1 MMSPRKAH
9 HLAAKVQGAVW
20 NGQGVDFSLYSLHAE
35 GVELCLYNTNGEET
49 SRIPLEAGHDK
60 VWRVYVPGAEPG
72 QHYGYRVSGPYLPH
86 EGYRFNA
93 AKLLLDPYAYRV
105 SGTVQW
111 QPQVYGYQ
119 IGEGTATGYVQNS
132 QDSAPWVPKSV
143 VIDRGFDWEDD
154 KTPAVPMG
162 DSIIYELHVKGF
174 TKRHPDVPP
183 EVQGTYLGLAAPAV
197 IEYLQRLGVT
207 AVELLPV
214 ATALTDQRLF
224 ELGLT
229 NYWGYD
235 PIALFAPDAR
245 FALNDPV
252 TEFKTMVKALHKAG
266 LEVILDVVF
275 NHTGEGNEL
284 GPTVMFRGIDNAVY
298 YRPDPENAA
307 RYCDTTGCGNSIQ
320 VEHPQVLELVLDCLR
335 YWVTDMHVDGF
346 RFDLATTVAREN
358 GEFAYNG
365 KFFQRIKADPVLSR
379 VKMIAEPWDLGYG
392 GYRLGQFPKG
402 WSEWNDR
409 YRDTVR
415 GYWRGDDSML
425 PELAR
430 RFSGSADMFSH
441 NRRRPDASVNFISA
455 HDGFTL
461 RDTVSYN
468 EKHNEDNG
476 EGNRDGHNH
485 NLSFNYG
492 AEGAADDPAI
502 NTIRARQQ
510 RNMLATLLLS
520 HGVPMMLAGDE
531 INRTQ
536 QGNNNAYCQ
545 DNELNWVD
553 WTLDSDARDLL
564 EFVRLLID
572 LRKQHPVFRTQKFL
586 KGRLNVQLG
595 YRDVEWLRPDG
606 LPMASKDWQSHYARC
621 ITILLTADHDLK
633 AAGEPHHFVL
643 LLNSADHPV
652 ECVLPTP
659 PEDGTWMLM
668 FDTQYWPVD
677 RNEKVE
683 GANYVCQARSFVLM
697 KEVSRDEQHGD

>member
-1 MMSPRKAH
+1 MMSPRKISR
-9 HLAAKVQGAVW
+9 LAPKVEGAVW
-20 NGQGVDFSLYSLHAE
+20 NGRGVDFSLFSENAE
-35 GVELCLYNTNGEET
+35 GVELCLYNDGGEET
-49 SRIPLEAGHDK
+49 ARIRLESGDDK
-60 VWRVYVPGAEPG
+60 VWRVYVPGIGPG
-72 QHYGYRVSGPYLPH
+72 QHYSYRVSGPYLPH
-86 EGYRFNA
+86 EGHRFNA

-111 QPQVYGYQ
+111 RPQVYGYQ
-119 IGEGTATGYVQNS
+119 IGEGTATGYIQNTE
-132 QDSAPWVPKSV
+132 DSAPWVPKSV
-143 VIDRGFDWEDD
+143 VIDRRFDWQDD
-154 KTPAVPMG
+154 RPPAIPMG

-174 TKRHPDVPP
+174 TKQHPEVPP
-183 EVQGTYLGLAAPAV
+183 EHRGTYLGLTSPAV

-214 ATALTDQRLF
+214 ATTITDQRLF

-245 FALNDPV
+245 FAVNDPV
-252 TEFKTMVKALHKAG
+252 IEFKTMVKALHRAG
-266 LEVILDVVF
+266 LEVILDVVY

-284 GPTVMFRGIDNAVY
+284 GPTLMFRGVDNSIY
-298 YRPDPENAA
+298 YRLDPENAA
-307 RYCDTTGCGNSIQ
+307 RYYDTTGCGNSIQ
-320 VEHPQVLELVLDCLR
+320 VEHPCALELVLDCLR

-346 RFDLATTVAREN
+346 RFDLATTVGRAN
-358 GEFAYNG
+358 GEFAPNG
-365 KFFQRIKADPVLSR
+365 QFFQRIKADPVLSK
-379 VKMIAEPWDLGYG
+379 VKLIAEPWDLGHG
-392 GYRLGQFPKG
+392 GYQLGHFPKG

-430 RFSGSADMFSH
+430 RFSGSADLFSH
-441 NRRRPDASVNFISA
+441 NRRRPEASINFIAA

-468 EKHNEDNG
+468 DKHNEDNG

-485 NLSFNYG
+485 NLSCNYG
-492 AEGAADDPAI
+492 VEGQTDDPVIRAV
-502 NTIRARQQ
+502 RARQQ

-545 DNELNWVD
+545 DNELNWVN
-553 WTLDSDARDLL
+553 WELDGEANDLL
-564 EFVRLLID
+564 AFARLLID
-572 LRKQHPVFRTQKFL
+572 LRKRYAVFRTQKFL
-586 KGRLNVQLG
+586 RGRLNVELG

-606 LPMASKDWQSHYARC
+606 LPMSRQDWHKHYARC
-621 ITILLTADHDLK
+621 ITVLLTSDADADVDSEVR
-633 AAGEPHHFVL
+633 GEPHHFLL

-652 ECVLPTP
+652 ECVLPAP
-659 PEDGTWMLM
+659 PKDGHWMLV

-677 RNEKVE
+677 QKERMEVD
-683 GANYVCQARSFVLM
+683 NYVCRARSFVLM
-697 KEVSRDEQHGD
+697 QEVHGG